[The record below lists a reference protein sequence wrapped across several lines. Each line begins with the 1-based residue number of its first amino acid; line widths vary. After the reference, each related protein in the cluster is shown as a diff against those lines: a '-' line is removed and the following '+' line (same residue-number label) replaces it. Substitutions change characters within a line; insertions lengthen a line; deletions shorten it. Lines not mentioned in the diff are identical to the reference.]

1 MNNHFI
7 KLSNGNYIIAK
18 DNGQLNLIE
27 KDNIEIEKLKIIEKL
42 KNAEEDKEEL
52 NSQLKKLQNK
62 EKSRKKVNKITDFIS
77 LILAM
82 CILIISKDLITTIIL
97 DTIILLSLRN
107 ISNLILGSKR
117 ENRNYIEDLLYDINM
132 DSEEIDKL
140 SKELNIL
147 NMLKIKT
154 SKSITLKPIQESIQT
169 YTKIKKKKK
178 KQNKI

>member
-169 YTKIKKKKK
+169 YTKIKKKTK
-178 KQNKI
+178 

>member
-1 MNNHFI
+1 
-7 KLSNGNYIIAK
+7 
-18 DNGQLNLIE
+18 
-27 KDNIEIEKLKIIEKL
+27 
-42 KNAEEDKEEL
+42 
-52 NSQLKKLQNK
+52 
-62 EKSRKKVNKITDFIS
+62 
-77 LILAM
+77 M

-169 YTKIKKKKK
+169 YTKIKKKTK
-178 KQNKI
+178 